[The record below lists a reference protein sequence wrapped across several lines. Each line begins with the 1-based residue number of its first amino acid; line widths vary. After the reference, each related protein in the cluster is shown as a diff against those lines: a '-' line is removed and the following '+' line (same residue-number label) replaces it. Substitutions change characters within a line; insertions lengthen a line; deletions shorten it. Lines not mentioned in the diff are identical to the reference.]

1 MKKLCAVFLF
11 CMIAAPRVFADAQDT
26 VVFRAQMRPDN
37 EIPAVAA
44 AGNSAA
50 AAIVVHVTRDDKGN
64 INAATVT
71 LNVDYTITSARTF
84 TGLHIHNAPAG
95 LNGPVVIDSGIS
107 GTSTISAVAGQGR
120 ITRLVNYASTDT
132 NGLKFVTGLLT
143 TPENYYINVHTTVNP
158 AGFMRAQLQ
167 PVRLS
172 LRPVMLPPAGVT
184 LDAEGAALLDIQVNR
199 DPQTAAIV
207 SGTVTFDVDYRFAD
221 PATIVGL
228 HIDNGT
234 AGASNASVVIDT
246 GINAA
251 SRAITN
257 VSRGN
262 IFRVVRIDG
271 SNTSGLAALT
281 GLMSDPSRFFINL
294 QTTANAAGALQGQLS
309 KNVFVFFNQMTQA
322 EENPPTGVSGTANSM
337 TSIRVDRD
345 STGNVTGG
353 TVSFNVKYAMGGP
366 VTFTGLHIHNGK
378 IGVNGPVVINTGLS
392 GTNTVV
398 SADGNGVIS
407 RDVPITSSDTAF
419 DYLRGVIKKPENYYV
434 NIHTTTFPGG
444 IIRAQLLKETYHFKA
459 NMSPSNEVPPITAV
473 NTSATGWITAKISR
487 DATGAINGGTVTF
500 DVDYSNSG
508 GATFTGLHIHYP
520 GVAGVNGPVIINTGI
535 GGANTVQSASGG
547 GNVTRIVNVD
557 SSSATGLATLGALIT
572 APDTAYVNIHTT
584 QFAGGVARS
593 QMFPIANTLP
603 EVVGGGDWT
612 TDITILN
619 PSTTAEVEGV
629 VDLFQDNGSLFPAS
643 ISAPSIPFVIPPSS
657 FTTISTHNKGA
668 VATGYAKVFSNAP
681 VTIAGI
687 FLNPQFATSVAA
699 ATPVTSRSVSLLVSA
714 GGSATQDTAVALIAS
729 SAGTL
734 NVSLSNSF
742 GLPVASKTI
751 DVTAGQHMAAFVSQ
765 LLPSVPGGVISG
777 RLTITASAGVISV
790 IALQFDTSLSPI
802 TVTPLP

>member
-1 MKKLCAVFLF
+1 MKKLCAVILF
-11 CMIAAPRVFADAQDT
+11 CMSAAPRVFADAQDT
-26 VVFRAQMRPDN
+26 VVFRAQMVPNN
-37 EIPAVAA
+37 ENPPVAA

-71 LNVDYTITSARTF
+71 LDVNYTITSALTF

-95 LNGPVVIDSGIS
+95 LNGPVVVDSCIS
-107 GTSTISAVAGQGR
+107 GTSPVSAVAGQGR

-132 NGLKFVTGLLT
+132 NGLKFVTGLLA

-158 AGFMRAQLQ
+158 GGLMRAQLQ

-221 PATIVGL
+221 PATTIVGL
-228 HIDNGT
+228 HNDNGA

-262 IFRVVRIDG
+262 IFRVVQIDG
-271 SNTSGLAALT
+271 SNTSGLAALA
-281 GLMSDPSRFFINL
+281 GLMSDPSKFFINL
-294 QTTANAAGALQGQLS
+294 QTAANAAGALQGQLS
-309 KNVFVFFNQMTQA
+309 RNVFVFFNQMTQA
-322 EENPPTGVSGTANSM
+322 EENPPTGVSGTANSR
-337 TSIRVDRD
+337 TSIQVDRD

-419 DYLRGVIKKPENYYV
+419 DYLRGVIEKPENYYV

-459 NMSPSNEVPPITAV
+459 NMSPSNEVPPITTV

-593 QMFPIANTLP
+593 QMFPIVNALP
-603 EVVGGGDWT
+603 EVVGGGDWI
-612 TDITILN
+612 TDIIVLN
-619 PSTTAEVEGV
+619 ASTTAEVAARI
-629 VDLFQDNGSLFPAS
+629 DLFQHDCFHF
-643 ISAPSIPFVIPPSS
+643 SAV
-657 FTTISTHNKGA
+657 
-668 VATGYAKVFSNAP
+668 
-681 VTIAGI
+681 
-687 FLNPQFATSVAA
+687 
-699 ATPVTSRSVSLLVSA
+699 
-714 GGSATQDTAVALIAS
+714 
-729 SAGTL
+729 
-734 NVSLSNSF
+734 
-742 GLPVASKTI
+742 
-751 DVTAGQHMAAFVSQ
+751 
-765 LLPSVPGGVISG
+765 VPGH
-777 RLTITASAGVISV
+777 
-790 IALQFDTSLSPI
+790 
-802 TVTPLP
+802 